1 MNKNS
6 IYVHNNK
13 HLLSFCYLDSYCYII
28 FITINSKTFDLE
40 LLEYSMMKLHLDKDN
55 FEAAI
60 VATLN
65 ILKFQRYL
73 FRKIIG

>member
-13 HLLSFCYLDSYCYII
+13 HLLSFCSLDSYCYII

-40 LLEYSMMKLHLDKDN
+40 LLEYSMMKLHLDKDD